1 MPPVPNYFEFGVDR
15 VGATLSTH
23 ATIYDAII
31 KSDNNVILQSGN
43 NASAVFIK
51 KTDNKVGISNS
62 APSEA
67 LDVTGF
73 IEATSGYKTGD
84 YGMVIDTSG
93 NFTGVKGTLTG
104 DLLVD
109 NDTFFVD
116 STNNNVGIGTSST
129 DSNFKLHVKGNAR
142 IEGNITVNGTTTIV
156 NTDVQNTERLDIT
169 NDGTGPAAIIKQ
181 TGAEQILKILD
192 GDNICFLI
200 EDDGHVLIGG
210 APDSDYQLD
219 VSGNSHFINNVD
231 ISGNTDIS
239 GNLNVGGNADI
250 SGSLTCSSMNINGD
264 FGVAGNFDLSQNFR
278 ILTDKF
284 VIDSSGNVSTI
295 GNVTV
300 NTNKF
305 IIESTTGNT
314 DIAGTVDISGNV
326 AVNTDKFMIEATT
339 GNTDIAGTVDISGN
353 VAINTN
359 KFNIDATTGNTGI
372 AGQLDLSKNLVIN
385 VDKFI
390 VDHATGNTDIAGTV
404 DISGNVAV
412 NSDKFIIE
420 ATTGNTDIAGTVD
433 ISGNVAVNTNKFN
446 IDATTG
452 NTGIA
457 GQLDL
462 SKNLVINVD
471 KFIVDHAT
479 GNTDIAGTVDIS
491 GNVAVNSD
499 KFIIEAATGNTD
511 IAGTV
516 DISGNV
522 AVNSDKFT
530 VASSTG
536 NTGIAGTVDISGNV
550 AVNTDKFTV
559 AASTGNTV
567 IAGTLTLAG
576 NLAID
581 TDVLFVDVS
590 NNKVGINDST
600 PEFELDVSG
609 NIATNNAIM
618 FNTGTDGAFGH
629 RSNNNGTDFALLQA
643 TTGKTT
649 INCKAGS
656 GNIEFKHGDGIVKQE
671 FDSSGNVIIQG
682 NLFSYSDAR
691 IKTNV
696 ETIPNA
702 LEKVISLRG
711 VTYNMI
717 KDVEIDPENAPKHIG
732 VIAQE
737 IEAVIPEAVKE
748 ENGIKTV
755 AYGNIVGLLIE
766 AIKDLKDQINK

>member
-84 YGMVIDTSG
+84 YGMVIDSSG

-210 APDSDYQLD
+210 APDGDYQLD

-284 VIDSSGNVSTI
+284 VIDPSGNVSAQGTLDI
-295 GNVTV
+295 SSNFNVATDKFTVDATNGDTKTEGTLTVINSLFVGPNGASTFNIDAATGTTEIAGELYTDGNFYVADD
-300 NTNKF
+300 KF
-305 IIESTTGNT
+305 IIYADTGNT
-314 DIAGTVDISGNV
+314 NVAGTIDISGNV
-326 AVNTDKFMIEATT
+326 AVNSDKF
-339 GNTDIAGTVDISGN
+339 V
-353 VAINTN
+353 V
-359 KFNIDATTGNTGI
+359 DATTGNTGI

-390 VDHATGNTDIAGTV
+390 VDY
-404 DISGNVAV
+404 
-412 NSDKFIIE
+412 
-420 ATTGNTDIAGTVD
+420 
-433 ISGNVAVNTNKFN
+433 
-446 IDATTG
+446 
-452 NTGIA
+452 
-457 GQLDL
+457 
-462 SKNLVINVD
+462 
-471 KFIVDHAT
+471 
-479 GNTDIAGTVDIS
+479 
-491 GNVAVNSD
+491 
-499 KFIIEAATGNTD
+499 ATGNTD

-530 VASSTG
+530 VVSSTG

-567 IAGTLTLAG
+567 VAGTLTLAG

-581 TDVLFVDVS
+581 TDVLFVDVTS
-590 NNKVGINDST
+590 NKVGINDST

-618 FNTGTDGAFGH
+618 FNNSTNGAFGH
-629 RSNNNGTDFALLQA
+629 RSNNNGTDCALIQSS
-643 TTGKTT
+643 TGKTT
-649 INCKAGS
+649 INCKTGS

-717 KDVEIDPENAPKHIG
+717 KDVEIDPENAQKHIG

-766 AIKDLKDQINK
+766 AIKDLNDQINK

>member
-84 YGMVIDTSG
+84 YGMVIDSSG

-210 APDSDYQLD
+210 APDGDYQLD

-284 VIDSSGNVSTI
+284 VIDPSGNVSAQGTLDI
-295 GNVTV
+295 SSNFNVATDKFTVDATNGDTKTEGTLTVINSLFVGPNGASTFNIDAATGTTEIAGELYTDGNFYVADD
-300 NTNKF
+300 KF
-305 IIESTTGNT
+305 IIYADTGNT
-314 DIAGTVDISGNV
+314 NVAGTIDISGNV
-326 AVNTDKFMIEATT
+326 AVNSDKF
-339 GNTDIAGTVDISGN
+339 V
-353 VAINTN
+353 V
-359 KFNIDATTGNTGI
+359 DATTGNTGI

-390 VDHATGNTDIAGTV
+390 VDYATGNTDIAGT
-404 DISGNVAV
+404 I
-412 NSDKFIIE
+412 
-420 ATTGNTDIAGTVD
+420 
-433 ISGNVAVNTNKFN
+433 
-446 IDATTG
+446 
-452 NTGIA
+452 
-457 GQLDL
+457 
-462 SKNLVINVD
+462 
-471 KFIVDHAT
+471 
-479 GNTDIAGTVDIS
+479 
-491 GNVAVNSD
+491 
-499 KFIIEAATGNTD
+499 
-511 IAGTV
+511 

-567 IAGTLTLAG
+567 VAGTLTLAG

-581 TDVLFVDVS
+581 TDVLFVDVTS
-590 NNKVGINDST
+590 NKVGINDST

-618 FNTGTDGAFGH
+618 FNSSTNGAFGH
-629 RSNNNGTDFALLQA
+629 RNNNNGTDFALLQA
-643 TTGKTT
+643 STGKTT
-649 INCKAGS
+649 INCKTGS

-717 KDVEIDPENAPKHIG
+717 KDVEIDPENAQKHIG

-766 AIKDLKDQINK
+766 AIKDLNDQINK

>member
-84 YGMVIDTSG
+84 YGMVIDSSG

-284 VIDSSGNVSTI
+284 VIDPSGNVSTV

-326 AVNTDKFMIEATT
+326 AVNTDKFIIEATT

-353 VAINTN
+353 VAVNT
-359 KFNIDATTGNTGI
+359 
-372 AGQLDLSKNLVIN
+372 
-385 VDKFI
+385 
-390 VDHATGNTDIAGTV
+390 
-404 DISGNVAV
+404 
-412 NSDKFIIE
+412 DKFIIE

-499 KFIIEAATGNTD
+499 KFMIEAATGNTD

-530 VASSTG
+530 VVSSTG

-567 IAGTLTLAG
+567 VAGTLTLAG

-581 TDVLFVDVS
+581 TDVLFVDVTS
-590 NNKVGINDST
+590 NKVGINDST

-618 FNTGTDGAFGH
+618 FNNSTNGAFGH
-629 RSNNNGTDFALLQA
+629 RSNNNGTDCALIQSS
-643 TTGKTT
+643 TGKTT
-649 INCKAGS
+649 INCKTGS

-717 KDVEIDPENAPKHIG
+717 KDVEIDPENAQKHIG

-766 AIKDLKDQINK
+766 AIKDLNDQINK